1 MSALRILEII
11 TPSKV
16 GGAEIFVMNLCKDM
30 PSFGHDVRIFCPAG
44 RPFINHAAKRGLKC
58 ISWRTCGKADPV
70 TVLRLIG
77 LIKRERI
84 EVVHTH
90 LSTASL
96 LGAFAARAT
105 GIPAVAHVHG
115 LNTATC
121 FRYSSAVVAVS
132 EAVKRHLCNQG
143 LSERKIRV
151 VHNGVDLDRFH
162 PAPLIDA
169 KLALGF
175 DPTVPLIGIFGRLSA
190 EKGQRVALEAMFL
203 LLKEHPRARLIL
215 VGDGPDIEELRECID
230 ALGIRSAVEFAGFAL
245 DVRPILFACDVV
257 LVPSLKE
264 GFGLA
269 AVEAMAAGKPVVASS
284 VGGLTEIVEQNETGF
299 LVEPN
304 NPSALAEATGMLI
317 ANPELAQR
325 MGRSG
330 RKRAEQFFDFRKQ
343 AAEVLAVLSEA
354 AQCRLFDPHCPD

>member
-1 MSALRILEII
+1 MLLSALRVLEII
-11 TPSKV
+11 TPSRV
-16 GGAEIFVMNLCKDM
+16 GGAEVFVINLCKEL
-30 PSFGHDVRIFCPAG
+30 PSFGGDVFLFCPAG
-44 RPFINHAAKRGLKC
+44 RPFLNHAAKRGLKC

-70 TVLRLIG
+70 TVLRLMG

-84 EVVHTH
+84 QVVHTH

-105 GIPAVAHVHG
+105 GIPSVAHVHG

-121 FRYSSAVVAVS
+121 FKYSSNVIAVS
-132 EAVKRHLCNQG
+132 EAVKQHLCAQG
-143 LSERKIRV
+143 LDERKIRV
-151 VHNGVDLDRFH
+151 VHNGVDLEWFH
-162 PAPLIDA
+162 PAPLVDA
-169 KLALGF
+169 KLTLGF
-175 DPTVPLIGIFGRLSA
+175 DPTVPLIGMFGRLSA

-203 LLKEHPRARLIL
+203 LLKEHPSARLIL
-215 VGDGPDIEELRECID
+215 VGDGPDLEELQVCVD

-245 DVRPILFACDVV
+245 DIRPVLFACDVV

-284 VGGLTEIVEQNETGF
+284 VGGLPEIVKQNETGL

-304 NPSALAEATGMLI
+304 NPSALADAVATLI
-317 ANPELAQR
+317 KKPELAGQ
-325 MGRSG
+325 MGRRG
-330 RKRAEQFFDFRKQ
+330 RERAEQFFDFRKQ
-343 AAEVLAVLSEA
+343 AAEVLSVLSETA
-354 AQCRLFDPHCPD
+354 RLG